1 MKFNIPKKMVVGGID
16 YIINIKDVLNYSGDF
31 GFWQPQGAIDIA
43 RGVEG
48 DRVSESRMRATF
60 WHELTH
66 AILDR
71 MGRNDLNENEGF
83 VNTFSAF
90 LSGAID
96 TMEE

>member
-16 YIINIKDVLNYSGDF
+16 YDVNIKDKLNYNNDF
-31 GFWQPQGAIDIA
+31 GYWHPRGTIDIA

-48 DRVSESRMRATF
+48 DRLPESRMRATF

-66 AILDR
+66 TILDR
-71 MGRNDLNENEGF
+71 MSRFDLNDDESF

>member
-16 YIINIKDVLNYSGDF
+16 YDVNIKDVLNYNGDF
-31 GFWQPQGAIDIA
+31 GYWRPQGTIDIA

-48 DRVSESRMRATF
+48 NRLSESRMRATF

-66 AILDR
+66 AILGR
-71 MGRNDLNENEGF
+71 MSRFDLNDDESF

>member
-1 MKFNIPKKMVVGGID
+1 MKFNIPKKMTVGGVD
-16 YIINIKDVLNYSGDF
+16 YVVNIKDVLNYNEDF
-31 GFWQPQGAIDIA
+31 GFWQPQGTIDIA

-48 DRVSESRMRATF
+48 DRISESRMRTTF

-71 MGRNDLNENEGF
+71 MGRTDLNDSEEF

-96 TMEE
+96 TMED

>member
-1 MKFNIPKKMVVGGID
+1 MKFNIPKRMTVGGVD
-16 YIINIKDVLNYSGDF
+16 YVVNIKDVLNYNQDF
-31 GFWQPQGAIDIA
+31 GYWRPQGTIDIA
-43 RGVEG
+43 RGVVG
-48 DRVSESRMRATF
+48 DSVSESRMRCTF

-71 MGRNDLNENEGF
+71 MGRTDLNDSEEF

>member
-1 MKFNIPKKMVVGGID
+1 MKFNIPKKMVVGGVD
-16 YIINIKDVLNYSGDF
+16 YVVNIKDVVNDDEDF
-31 GFWQPQGAIDIA
+31 GYWMPQGTIDIA
-43 RGVEG
+43 RRVEG
-48 DRVSESRMRATF
+48 DRVSESRMRTTF

-66 AILDR
+66 AILER
-71 MGRNDLNENEGF
+71 MSRTDLNDSEEF

>member
-1 MKFNIPKKMVVGGID
+1 MNFNIPKKLVVGGID
-16 YIINIKDVLNYSGDF
+16 YVVNIKDVLNYNQYF
-31 GFWQPQGAIDIA
+31 GYWRPQGTIDIA

-48 DRVSESRMRATF
+48 DRVSESRMRCTF

-71 MGRNDLNENEGF
+71 MGRTDLNESEEF

>member
-1 MKFNIPKKMVVGGID
+1 MNFNIPKKLVVGGVD
-16 YIINIKDVLNYSGDF
+16 YVVKIKDVLNYNQDF
-31 GFWQPQGAIDIA
+31 GYWRPQGTIDIA

-48 DRVSESRMRATF
+48 DRVSESRMRTTF

-71 MGRNDLNENEGF
+71 MSRTDLNNDESF

>member
-1 MKFNIPKKMVVGGID
+1 MKFNIPKKMTVGGVD
-16 YIINIKDVLNYSGDF
+16 YVVNIKDVLNYNEYF
-31 GFWQPQGAIDIA
+31 GYWKPQGTIDIA
-43 RGVEG
+43 MGVEG
-48 DRVSESRMRATF
+48 DRVSESRMRTTL

-71 MGRNDLNENEGF
+71 MGRTDLNESEEF

>member
-1 MKFNIPKKMVVGGID
+1 MKFKIPKKLIVGGID
-16 YIINIKDVLNYSGDF
+16 YTVNIKDVLNYNRAF
-31 GFWQPQGAIDIA
+31 GFWQPQGTIDIA
-43 RGVEG
+43 CGTEG
-48 DRVSESRMRATF
+48 DRISESRMRATF

-71 MGRNDLNENEGF
+71 MSRTDLNDDEAF

>member
-1 MKFNIPKKMVVGGID
+1 MKFNIPKKLVVGGVD
-16 YIINIKDVLNYSGDF
+16 YVVNIKDVLNYSGDF
-31 GFWQPQGAIDIA
+31 GVWLPQGMIDIA
-43 RGVEG
+43 RGIEG
-48 DRVSESRMRATF
+48 DRLSESRMRTTF

-71 MGRNDLNENEGF
+71 MSRTDLNNDESF

>member
-1 MKFNIPKKMVVGGID
+1 MKFNIPKKMTVGGID
-16 YIINIKDVLNYSGDF
+16 YVVNIKDALNYNEDF
-31 GFWQPQGAIDIA
+31 GVWQPQGTIDIA

-48 DRVSESRMRATF
+48 ARIPESRMRATF

-71 MGRNDLNENEGF
+71 MSRTDLNNDESF

-90 LSGAID
+90 LSGAVD

>member
-1 MKFNIPKKMVVGGID
+1 MVVGGID
-16 YIINIKDVLNYSGDF
+16 YDVNIKDVLNYNGDF
-31 GFWQPQGAIDIA
+31 GYWRPQGTIDIA

-48 DRVSESRMRATF
+48 NRLSESRMRATF

-71 MGRNDLNENEGF
+71 MSRFDLNDDESF

-90 LSGAID
+90 LSGAVD